1 MFEMDEYLQ
10 NLYNALKDKD
20 KDRLQEIGGFYE
32 NDDQY
37 DYETHDLREINL
49 TVASYI
55 SNDHESDREKAM
67 ILIDEFDTGH
77 KIDTHST
84 DYD

>member
-1 MFEMDEYLQ
+1 MHEMDEYLQ
-10 NLYNALKDKD
+10 NLYSALKNKD
-20 KDRLQEIGGFYE
+20 AERLQEIGGFYE

-49 TVASYI
+49 SVASYM
-55 SNDHESDREKAM
+55 NDWHESDREKAM

-77 KIDTHST
+77 KIDKHTT
-84 DYD
+84 DYL

>member
-10 NLYNALKDKD
+10 NLYGALKDKD
-20 KDRLQEIGGFYE
+20 TERLQEIGGFYE

-49 TVASYI
+49 SIASYM
-55 SNDHESDREKAM
+55 NNGHESDREKAM

-77 KIDTHST
+77 KIDKHSA
-84 DYD
+84 DYQ